1 MKPSK
6 PAGARSLAAV
16 LFTDMVGYSALMQR
30 DEALAL
36 RLLELHFD
44 MVRRLLAGYAG
55 REIKTIGDSFLIE
68 FGSALDAVRFGIF
81 LQQRQAAYNRE
92 APPERRFD
100 LRIGIH
106 IGDVEHRGHDV
117 FGDGVNIAARLQ
129 PLSPPGGLAVSR
141 NVHEAVGS
149 RLHAPFASTG
159 QRALK
164 NIATPVEVF
173 VLAAA
178 AIEGIEAA
186 PEGRPRRPARVTRLK
201 WPLVAAVAAVCLAVL
216 GFGLRRHL
224 LAVMAEAPLADKS
237 VAVLPLSSFGGSA
250 DDEAFTD
257 GLHDSILTQLAK
269 IKDLKVISR
278 TSVLGYRGTQRNLRE
293 IGRELGVS
301 ALVEGS
307 VQRAGNRLRVNAQL
321 IDAATDR
328 HLWAGDYDRELSD
341 IFAVQADLALQIA
354 QAVRANLTPE
364 EKAQIARKPTDNVEA
379 YQLYLA
385 ALPTLSNPDFT
396 LEIATKALQ
405 QLDAAIRL
413 DPNFALAYALIA
425 EIDFRLRTETVDL
438 SPERFEHGRVAMETA
453 LRLQP
458 DLAEGH
464 IAKAIWKYRTWDLAG
479 SLAELD
485 LAEALEPGNVGVLYW
500 RTVDLDV
507 LNHYQESVAVLRK
520 AATIDPRNDQVLS
533 ELEADLVELN
543 LFEEA
548 LDVNRRRLALDPDS
562 FEIKLEEAS
571 LLAAWRGDHTAL
583 KKLLDAAKPD
593 FDPNCSVSYGRFR
606 QAMRDG
612 AYGEAV
618 RQATA
623 CAAGDWDVNGSKLPT
638 SLSIGYALR
647 LDGKPL
653 PSQRAL
659 AQAVEYMRNK
669 AKVHADLPM
678 LPAQLFLTL
687 AVAGD
692 HAGAQVQARQL
703 LGPVCAKSLIC
714 TADVGWIAA
723 EAYAQLGDSAAALDQ
738 LERIIDLPDG
748 PTAYQL
754 LDDEYLKPLLD
765 LPRFKKLVAGNIP
778 PRPRQA
784 TAGS

>member
-30 DEALAL
+30 DEALAM

-44 MVRRLLAGYAG
+44 MVRRLLAAYAG

-68 FGSALDAVRFGIF
+68 FGSALDAVRFGAN
-81 LQQRQAAYNRE
+81 LQQRQAAYNRA
-92 APPERRFD
+92 APPERRFE

-106 IGDVEHRGHDV
+106 IGDVEHRGGDV
-117 FGDGVNIAARLQ
+117 FGDGVNIAARLE

-141 NVHEAVGS
+141 NVREAVDS
-149 RLHAPFASTG
+149 SLHAPFVSSG
-159 QRALK
+159 PRALK
-164 NIATPVEVF
+164 NIAAPVEVF
-173 VLAAA
+173 VLPAEATA
-178 AIEGIEAA
+178 QVEAA
-186 PEGRPRRPARVTRLK
+186 PEGAVRRAGRTRALK
-201 WPLVAAVAAVCLAVL
+201 WPLLAGAAGLA
-216 GFGLRRHL
+216 L
-224 LAVMAEAPLADKS
+224 LALGLLLYRHAPSLLAQPLADKS

-250 DDEAFTD
+250 DDQAFTD
-257 GLHDSILTQLAK
+257 GLHDSILTQLAR

-341 IFAVQADLALQIA
+341 VFAVQADLALQIA

-364 EKAQIARKPTDNVEA
+364 EKAQITRQPTANAQA

-396 LEIATKALQ
+396 LEIATRALQ
-405 QLDAAIRL
+405 QLDTAVRL
-413 DPNFALAYALIA
+413 DPQFALAYALIA
-425 EIDFRLRTETVDL
+425 EIDFRLHNETVDL
-438 SPERFEHGRVAMETA
+438 SPERFEHGRAAMETA

-464 IAKAIWKYRTWDLAG
+464 IAKAIWKYRNWDLAG

-507 LNHYQESVAVLRK
+507 LNHTRESVEVLRK
-520 AATIDPRNDQVLS
+520 AAVIDPRNDQVLS
-533 ELEADLVELN
+533 ELESDLVALN
-543 LFEEA
+543 LFDEA
-548 LDVNRRRLALDPDS
+548 LDLNRRRLALDPDS

-571 LLAAWRGDHTAL
+571 LLAAWRGDYTAL
-583 KKLLDAAKPD
+583 KGLFDAAQPG
-593 FDPNCSVSYGRFR
+593 FDPNCAVSYGRFR
-606 QAMRDG
+606 MAMREG
-612 AYGEAV
+612 AYAEAV
-618 RQATA
+618 RQAGGCT
-623 CAAGDWDVNGSKLPT
+623 AGDWDINGNKLPT
-638 SLSIGYALR
+638 SLSIGYALK
-647 LDGKPL
+647 LDGKPE
-653 PSQRAL
+653 PARRAL
-659 AQAVEYMRNK
+659 AAAVDYMRNK
-669 AKVHADLPM
+669 AKAHADLP
-678 LPAQLFLTL
+678 LVPAQLFLTL
-687 AVAGD
+687 AVAGE
-692 HAGAQVQARQL
+692 HAAAEAQARQVM
-703 LGPVCAKSLIC
+703 GPVCSKSLIC
-714 TADVGWIAA
+714 MADAGLIVA
-723 EAYAQLGDSAAALDQ
+723 EGYAQLGDSTAALDQ
-738 LERIIDLPDG
+738 LERIIQLPDG

-754 LDDEYLKPLLD
+754 LDDEYLKPLLG
-765 LPRFKKLVAGNIP
+765 LPRFKKLVADNIP
-778 PRPRQA
+778 PRPRLN
-784 TAGS
+784 TPES